1 MKRREPRAA
10 ETDDAK
16 EPVPGAHNLARLH
29 AAVLEHTLAGRLLDA
44 QNLCRQ
50 AFAMDPENA
59 DTMHLMGIVCSE
71 AKQFDHAVGW
81 TSRAIRKDAKPAYL
95 TTLGIALLRLG
106 RHDEAIKVFDKAIQL
121 EPNNAKL
128 WWHLGNALMEAEL
141 SSEALLCFQHT
152 IKLDPR
158 HADAAYNAGYVLHA
172 SGRFEEALASF
183 CHSAELRPDHAPT
196 LYMRALVLKSLNKLE
211 EAMADNLRAIEL
223 DPVNADACNNMGVIV
238 GDMGRIEEALSW
250 YDRSLEIKPDFAG
263 AAVNRARS
271 LADLHRFDEAM
282 AAYRQVIVIASSDLK
297 TVFNMALLQLLMGN
311 FEAGLS
317 GREMRWRIPEIT
329 PTYPK
334 LSGPM
339 WLGSEPVAGKTI
351 VVCSDEGLGDSI
363 RFARYVPMLAARGAR
378 VILVVEETL
387 RPILSGIG
395 GVWQCLPKLA
405 ETMLPPF
412 DFHCPIT
419 SLPLAFETRLDTIPA
434 AEAYLPPPESERV
447 QAWEKRL
454 GPREKLR
461 VGLVWSGNPKHVND
475 RNRSMPL
482 RVLSR
487 IQDVDA
493 TFVSLQ
499 KNPRPQD
506 VEVLREMPDIVDLS
520 AELTDFAETAALV
533 SCLDLVISVDTS
545 VAHLAAALGRP
556 TWILLPY
563 RLDWR
568 WLLDRDD
575 SPWYPTVR
583 LFRQTETR
591 EYGSVIERVRTEL
604 AAAAADKRFGATEKQ
619 LEDSGG
625 ERKQVALLPVS
636 ESPTRGAGN
645 HFDMRR

>member
-1 MKRREPRAA
+1 M
-10 ETDDAK
+10 
-16 EPVPGAHNLARLH
+16 
-29 AAVLEHTLAGRLLDA
+29 
-44 QNLCRQ
+44 
-50 AFAMDPENA
+50 
-59 DTMHLMGIVCSE
+59 
-71 AKQFDHAVGW
+71 
-81 TSRAIRKDAKPAYL
+81 PA
-95 TTLGIALLRLG
+95 TTWA
-106 RHDEAIKVFDKAIQL
+106 
-121 EPNNAKL
+121 
-128 WWHLGNALMEAEL
+128 L
-141 SSEALLCFQHT
+141 SSET
-152 IKLDPR
+152 W
-158 HADAAYNAGYVLHA
+158 AG
-172 SGRFEEALASF
+172 
-183 CHSAELRPDHAPT
+183 LRRRCPGT
-196 LYMRALVLKSLNKLE
+196 TSR
-211 EAMADNLRAIEL
+211 
-223 DPVNADACNNMGVIV
+223 
-238 GDMGRIEEALSW
+238 W
-250 YDRSLEIKPDFAG
+250 QIKPDVAG
-263 AAVNRARS
+263 TVVNRARS

-282 AAYRQVIVIASSDLK
+282 AAYRQVIVIDSSDLK
-297 TVFNMALLQLLMGN
+297 TAFNMALLQLLMGN

-317 GREMRWRIPEIT
+317 GREVRWRIPEIT

-351 VVCSDEGLGDSI
+351 VVCTDEGLGNSI
-363 RFARYVPMLAARGAR
+363 QFVRYVPMLAARGAR
-378 VILVVEETL
+378 VILLVEETL
-387 RPILSGIG
+387 RPILSGIS

-405 ETMLPPF
+405 ETVLPPF

-447 QAWEKRL
+447 HAWEKRL

-487 IQDVDA
+487 ILDVDA

-506 VEVLREMPDIVDLS
+506 AEVLRATPEIVDHTVH
-520 AELTDFAETAALV
+520 LTDCAETAALV

-563 RLDWR
+563 KLDWR

-591 EYGSVIERVRTEL
+591 EYESVLDRVRTEL
-604 AAAAADKRFGATEKQ
+604 SALVAASK
-619 LEDSGG
+619 LS
-625 ERKQVALLPVS
+625 VAPCLS
-636 ESPTRGAGN
+636 
-645 HFDMRR
+645 